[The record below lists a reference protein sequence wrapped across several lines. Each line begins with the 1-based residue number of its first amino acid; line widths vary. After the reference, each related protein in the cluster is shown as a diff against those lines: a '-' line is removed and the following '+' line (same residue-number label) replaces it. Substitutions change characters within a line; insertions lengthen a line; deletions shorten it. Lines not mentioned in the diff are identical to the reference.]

1 MAEVDRRTALGLAGG
16 AALAAALPGT
26 AAAASGDD
34 SDVLARTPL
43 GKLRGVRQDGITVW
57 RGIRYAE
64 APTGEHRFTAPR
76 PVRPWRGVRAATE
89 FGPVAHQLA
98 GPPRP
103 PGPQSEDCLFLN
115 VYSRGTQGCRP
126 VVVWIHGGV
135 FISGAGSDYDGTVFA
150 ERNDVVLVTINYR
163 LHAFGFLHLPGRP
176 GSGNTGL
183 LDQVEALRWVR
194 RCIGAF
200 GGDPR
205 NVTVMG
211 ESAGGMSIGSLLGA
225 PAAAGLFRRA
235 VTQSGG
241 ARPHFTPAQA
251 QRTTDFVLK
260 RLGIPS
266 PDSPKLFTVP
276 AADVVAAA
284 AEASTAPELGGE
296 VFHQVLDGHVL
307 PVHPLRRISA
317 KVDVLIGTCRDESNQ
332 LAGIFPMF
340 VPGMENKLRSVAGAD
355 RFAAIQAAYREH
367 TPAGRDPRLDLASDI
382 FVQLPSIWLAEAV
395 HRAGGRAW
403 AYRFDYAHASPLG
416 PVHASDLPFTFGKAD
431 PQRLHPQADRQV
443 ADRLARQLNDSLSA
457 FARTGDPR
465 LPKLPRWRPFDPAD
479 RHTLLFAEH
488 PSISNDRV
496 SAELRAAWAG
506 VPPTAF

>member
-266 PDSPKLFTVP
+266 PTRPSCSP
-276 AADVVAAA
+276 
-284 AEASTAPELGGE
+284 S
-296 VFHQVLDGHVL
+296 
-307 PVHPLRRISA
+307 R
-317 KVDVLIGTCRDESNQ
+317 
-332 LAGIFPMF
+332 
-340 VPGMENKLRSVAGAD
+340 
-355 RFAAIQAAYREH
+355 
-367 TPAGRDPRLDLASDI
+367 
-382 FVQLPSIWLAEAV
+382 
-395 HRAGGRAW
+395 
-403 AYRFDYAHASPLG
+403 
-416 PVHASDLPFTFGKAD
+416 
-431 PQRLHPQADRQV
+431 
-443 ADRLARQLNDSLSA
+443 
-457 FARTGDPR
+457 
-465 LPKLPRWRPFDPAD
+465 
-479 RHTLLFAEH
+479 
-488 PSISNDRV
+488 
-496 SAELRAAWAG
+496 
-506 VPPTAF
+506 PPTWWPRPPRPAPPPSSAARSSTRSWTVTCCRCTRCAGSPRRSTC